1 MTGTTGYTFRKN
13 KKTKKGPHLYLIP
26 YTKIKQKLT
35 TDLKV
40 EANSKKLLKEIL
52 GEKLC
57 NNGVGKHKKNLNY
70 QRKT

>member
-1 MTGTTGYTFRKN
+1 MTLTYISY
-13 KKTKKGPHLYLIP
+13 PI
-26 YTKIKQKLT
+26 QKLI

-57 NNGVGKHKKNLNY
+57 NNGVGRHKKTKNKPELSEKNLICWTSPN
-70 QRKT
+70 